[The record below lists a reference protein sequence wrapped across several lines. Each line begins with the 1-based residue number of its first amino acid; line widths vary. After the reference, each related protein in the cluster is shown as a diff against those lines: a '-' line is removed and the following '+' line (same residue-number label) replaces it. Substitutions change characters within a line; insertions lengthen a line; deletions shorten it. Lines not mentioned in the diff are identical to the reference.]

1 MKKKLLAVLLS
12 ALMIIGVT
20 PLFASASYVDQGEN
34 YGYWLSADGQY
45 RNLWN
50 KYSAT
55 SKASHLGTNMKGYG
69 EIARN
74 SNSSPTYKEVY
85 VETENPLSSGGIA
98 PRRVTIKAA
107 VSAAGININ
116 KQASNTTSVYATD
129 YRTGSNLGTSWT
141 MFLTS
146 ETLYTTSTVEYYRVN
161 NF

>member
-1 MKKKLLAVLLS
+1 
-12 ALMIIGVT
+12 
-20 PLFASASYVDQGEN
+20 
-34 YGYWLSADGQY
+34 
-45 RNLWN
+45 
-50 KYSAT
+50 
-55 SKASHLGTNMKGYG
+55 MKGYG

-98 PRRVTIKAA
+98 PRRGTIKAA

>member
-12 ALMIIGVT
+12 AFMIVGVT
-20 PLFASASYVDQGEN
+20 PLFASASYVDQGES
-34 YGYWLSADGQY
+34 YGYWICADGQY

-50 KYSAT
+50 KYSVT

-98 PRRVTIKAA
+98 PAQI
-107 VSAAGININ
+107 
-116 KQASNTTSVYATD
+116 
-129 YRTGSNLGTSWT
+129 
-141 MFLTS
+141 
-146 ETLYTTSTVEYYRVN
+146 
-161 NF
+161 